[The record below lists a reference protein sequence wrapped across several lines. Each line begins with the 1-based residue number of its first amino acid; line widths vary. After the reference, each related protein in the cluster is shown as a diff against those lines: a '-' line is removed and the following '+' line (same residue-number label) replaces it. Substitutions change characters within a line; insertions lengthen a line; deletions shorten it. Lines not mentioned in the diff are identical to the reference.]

1 MYQDCANYTQA
12 YIRDLENKLRIYS
25 DKDDTHIEVV
35 IELRKELAK
44 LKETEAN
51 SNRYISELETRL
63 SKSDDI
69 NSGLSR
75 KVETLEK
82 EITVREGLY
91 RDLEARVA
99 LLDTTSE
106 NKVLLNELDTRD
118 KRVAELEKLL
128 EQAVQGRDVADE
140 EQTKMKTKVEAGQV
154 VQMGLLQQISM
165 LQAPRIS
172 RAPTPGDAFYTPAEE
187 MAQPSLVSP
196 SPASSRSELTPP
208 DTPDTQRGM
217 VLDLTK
223 SDELTALRA
232 AHQQTMSELED
243 ISLRYRDARTEITE
257 LNTQLAEAKLVQ
269 SELHDSVP
277 GSAVDFN
284 GDDLS
289 ENGSTL
295 QMPVGQSPSSSP
307 VRRRP
312 GAMRRES
319 MPIISPG
326 SGFMAVQKGKDFR
339 GGRGSTTTESKRDR

>member
-217 VLDLTK
+217 VRTLPNRTSSLLFAQRTSKRCRSSRISRFDTVMHGPRLQSSTPNLPKPSWSSLSCTTQYLD
-223 SDELTALRA
+223 R
-232 AHQQTMSELED
+232 Q
-243 ISLRYRDARTEITE
+243 
-257 LNTQLAEAKLVQ
+257 
-269 SELHDSVP
+269 
-277 GSAVDFN
+277 
-284 GDDLS
+284 
-289 ENGSTL
+289 STL
-295 QMPVGQSPSSSP
+295 TGM
-307 VRRRP
+307 
-312 GAMRRES
+312 
-319 MPIISPG
+319 
-326 SGFMAVQKGKDFR
+326 
-339 GGRGSTTTESKRDR
+339 T